1 MFIQE
6 IELINPSLKNKVEQ
20 EEFSSIYDIQIFP
33 ESGYLL
39 EETENTIGIKV
50 LINGKAKPFSGK
62 IMNSKGIE
70 VSNFNGNF
78 SGMSKCNFT
87 YLKNESYTAIINI
100 NKTSKK
106 IDLPKAIKTGV
117 IFSLD
122 NSNYATLKLTIKTNL
137 ETLPTIKNDIF
148 TLLFP

>member
-1 MFIQE
+1 MQNFGAENVFIQE

-50 LINGKAKPFSGK
+50 LINGKTKPFSGE

-100 NKTSKK
+100 NKNRFT
-106 IDLPKAIKTGV
+106 
-117 IFSLD
+117 
-122 NSNYATLKLTIKTNL
+122 NSN
-137 ETLPTIKNDIF
+137 
-148 TLLFP
+148 